1 MSGVDLIIFGA
12 TGDLSARKLFPALFQ
27 LDAAG
32 LLPDDLRIIAVA
44 RQEQTTEAFH
54 HELLAK
60 MGSAK
65 RQSISDTAWQ
75 QFARR
80 LAYLSADFSTPC
92 AFSGLQAELSESRT
106 SLFYLATPPSLF
118 ATICEQLSADGCLAG
133 SCRIVLEKPIGE
145 SLDTSREVN
154 ETLAQFFDEQDI
166 YRIDHYLGKETVQ
179 NLLVLRFANRF
190 INSQW
195 DQSCIDHIQITVAE
209 KVGIEGR
216 WAYYD
221 GVGQLR
227 DMVQNHLMQLLCLV
241 AMEPPNSL
249 EAESIRDEKVKIVK
263 ALRPIDASSVKDHVV
278 RGQYSQGVI
287 DGESVPGYFDE
298 EGCEAQGS
306 DTETFVAIK
315 AHVDNWRWSGVP
327 FYLRTGK
334 RMPDKVTEIIIQ
346 YKALPH
352 HIFGE
357 GESAEPNRLIIRLQ
371 PNEGIEMTMVSKR
384 QSLRDKLSL
393 QTHTLNFDF
402 REDGEIDRIPDAYE
416 RLFLDAINGDPSLFV
431 GREEIEESWRWCDQ
445 LISACEQ
452 CGVKVNAYQAGSWG
466 PSKSE
471 LLMDRDGRS
480 WNCLLYTSPS
490 PRDRQKSRM
499 PSSA

>member
-44 RQEQTTEAFH
+44 RQEQTTEGFH
-54 HELLAK
+54 DELLAR
-60 MGSAK
+60 MGSAR
-65 RQSISDTAWQ
+65 RQSINDTAWQ
-75 QFARR
+75 QFAQR
-80 LAYLSADFSTPC
+80 LTYLSADFSTPS
-92 AFSGLQAELSESRT
+92 AFKGLQAELSESRT

-118 ATICEQLSADGCLAG
+118 ATICEQLSTDGCLAG

-145 SLDTSREVN
+145 SLDTSRKVN

-371 PNEGIEMTMVSKR
+371 PNEGIEMTMVSNR
-384 QSLRDKLSL
+384 HSLRDKLSL

-402 REDGEIDRIPDAYE
+402 REDGDIDRIPDAYE

-431 GREEIEESWRWCDQ
+431 GREEIEESWRWCDR

-471 LLMDRDGRS
+471 LLIDRDGRS
-480 WNCLLYTSPS
+480 WNV
-490 PRDRQKSRM
+490 
-499 PSSA
+499 

>member
-27 LDAAG
+27 LNAAG
-32 LLPDDLRIIAVA
+32 LLQDDLRIIAVA
-44 RQEQTTEAFH
+44 RQEQTTKGFY
-54 HELLAK
+54 HELLAR
-60 MGSAK
+60 MGSAR
-65 RQSISDTAWQ
+65 RQIISDTAWQ
-75 QFARR
+75 EFAQR
-80 LAYLSADFSTPC
+80 LIYLSADFSAPS
-92 AFSGLQAELSESRT
+92 AFKGLQAELSESRT

-118 ATICEQLSADGCLAG
+118 AAICEQLDTDGCLAG

-263 ALRPIDASSVKDHVV
+263 ALRPIDTSSVKDHVV
-278 RGQYSQGVI
+278 RGQYSQGII

-298 EGCEAQGS
+298 EGCEGQGS

-352 HIFGE
+352 HVFGE

-402 REDGEIDRIPDAYE
+402 REDGDIDRIPDAYE

-431 GREEIEESWRWCDQ
+431 GREEIEESWRWCDR

-471 LLMDRDGRS
+471 LLIDRDGRS
-480 WNCLLYTSPS
+480 WNV
-490 PRDRQKSRM
+490 
-499 PSSA
+499 

>member
-12 TGDLSARKLFPALFQ
+12 TGDLSARKLFPAMFQ

-32 LLPDDLRIIAVA
+32 LLLDDLRIIAVG

-54 HELLAK
+54 NELLAR
-60 MGSAK
+60 MSSAK

-75 QFARR
+75 QFAQR
-80 LAYLSADFSTPC
+80 LTYMSADFSAPS

-263 ALRPIDASSVKDHVV
+263 ALRPIDALSVKDHVV

-445 LISACEQ
+445 LISACQQ

-471 LLMDRDGRS
+471 LLIDRDGRN
-480 WNCLLYTSPS
+480 WNV
-490 PRDRQKSRM
+490 
-499 PSSA
+499 

>member
-32 LLPDDLRIIAVA
+32 LLPDDLRIIAVG
-44 RQEQTTEAFH
+44 RQEQATEAFH
-54 HELLAK
+54 NELLAR
-60 MGSAK
+60 MSSAK

-75 QFARR
+75 QFAQR
-80 LAYLSADFSTPC
+80 LTYMSADFSAPS
-92 AFSGLQAELSESRT
+92 AFSDLQAELSESRI

-154 ETLAQFFDEQDI
+154 ETLAQFFDDQDI

-471 LLMDRDGRS
+471 LLIDRDGRS
-480 WNCLLYTSPS
+480 WNV
-490 PRDRQKSRM
+490 
-499 PSSA
+499 

>member
-32 LLPDDLRIIAVA
+32 LLPDDLRIIAVG
-44 RQEQTTEAFH
+44 RQEQTTKAFH
-54 HELLAK
+54 NELLAR
-60 MGSAK
+60 MSSAK

-75 QFARR
+75 QFAQR
-80 LAYLSADFSTPC
+80 LTYMSADFSAPS

-263 ALRPIDASSVKDHVV
+263 ALRPIDALSVKDHVV

-445 LISACEQ
+445 LISACQQ

-471 LLMDRDGRS
+471 LLIDRDGRN
-480 WNCLLYTSPS
+480 WNV
-490 PRDRQKSRM
+490 
-499 PSSA
+499 

>member
-32 LLPDDLRIIAVA
+32 LLPDDLRIIAVG

-54 HELLAK
+54 HELLAR
-60 MGSAK
+60 MSSAK

-75 QFARR
+75 QFAQR
-80 LAYLSADFSTPC
+80 LTYMSADFSAPS

-263 ALRPIDASSVKDHVV
+263 ALRPIDALSVKDHVV

-298 EGCEAQGS
+298 KGCEAQGS

-471 LLMDRDGRS
+471 LLIDRDGRN
-480 WNCLLYTSPS
+480 WNV
-490 PRDRQKSRM
+490 
-499 PSSA
+499 

>member
-1 MSGVDLIIFGA
+1 MTAVDLIIFGA
-12 TGDLSARKLFPALFQ
+12 TGDLSARKLFPALYQ

-32 LLPDDLRIIAVA
+32 LLQADLRIAAIG
-44 RQEQTTEAFH
+44 RQQQSVEDFKNELRQKMAGYMREPIDESVWQRFVPRLDYLASDFAEPDAF
-54 HELLAK
+54 LTL
-60 MGSAK
+60 
-65 RQSISDTAWQ
+65 RDW
-75 QFARR
+75 
-80 LAYLSADFSTPC
+80 LDD
-92 AFSGLQAELSESRT
+92 SRV

-118 ATICEQLSADGCLAG
+118 STICEQLHGDGCLSG
-133 SCRIVLEKPIGE
+133 PCRLVLEKPIGE
-145 SLDTSREVN
+145 SLATSSEVN
-154 ETLAQFFDEQDI
+154 ETLARVFAERDI

-195 DQSCIDHIQITVAE
+195 DQSCIDHVQITVAE
-209 KVGIEGR
+209 QVGIEGR

-263 ALRPIDASSVKDHVV
+263 ALRPIDAAAVKEHVV

-287 DGESVPGYFDE
+287 NSQPVPGYLEE
-298 EGCEAQGS
+298 EGCELSSS
-306 DTETFVAIK
+306 DTETFIAIK
-315 AHVDNWRWSGVP
+315 AFVDNWRWSGVP

-357 GESAEPNRLIIRLQ
+357 GQSAEPNRLTIRLQ
-371 PNEGIEMTMVSKR
+371 PNEGIEMSMVSKR
-384 QSLRDKLSL
+384 QSLKDKLSL

-402 REDGEIDRIPDAYE
+402 REDGDIDRIPDAYE

-445 LISACEQ
+445 IIAACEQ
-452 CGVKVNAYQAGSWG
+452 ADVTVATYQAGSWG

-471 LLMDRDGRS
+471 LLIDRDGRS
-480 WNCLLYTSPS
+480 WNV
-490 PRDRQKSRM
+490 
-499 PSSA
+499 

>member
-1 MSGVDLIIFGA
+1 MTAVDLIIFGA
-12 TGDLSARKLFPALFQ
+12 TGDLSARKLFPALYQ

-32 LLPDDLRIIAVA
+32 LLQADLRIAAIG
-44 RQEQTTEAFH
+44 RQLQSVEDFKNELRQKMAGYMREPIDESVWQRFVPRLDYLASDFAEPDAF
-54 HELLAK
+54 LALRDWLDD
-60 MGSAK
+60 G
-65 RQSISDTAWQ
+65 RV
-75 QFARR
+75 
-80 LAYLSADFSTPC
+80 
-92 AFSGLQAELSESRT
+92 

-118 ATICEQLSADGCLAG
+118 STICEQLHGDGCLSG
-133 SCRIVLEKPIGE
+133 PCRIVLEKPIGE
-145 SLDTSREVN
+145 SLATSSEVN
-154 ETLAQFFDEQDI
+154 ETLARFFAERDI

-195 DQSCIDHIQITVAE
+195 DQSCIDHVQITVAE
-209 KVGIEGR
+209 QVGIEGR

-263 ALRPIDASSVKDHVV
+263 ALRPIDVATVKEHVV

-287 DGESVPGYFDE
+287 NSQPVPGYLEE
-298 EGCEAQGS
+298 EGCELSGS
-306 DTETFVAIK
+306 NTETFIAIK
-315 AHVDNWRWSGVP
+315 AFVDNWRWSGVP

-357 GESAEPNRLIIRLQ
+357 GQSAEPNRLTIRLQ
-371 PNEGIEMTMVSKR
+371 PNEGIEMSMVSKR
-384 QSLRDKLSL
+384 QSLKDKLSL

-402 REDGEIDRIPDAYE
+402 REDGDIDRIPDAYE

-445 LISACEQ
+445 IIAACEQ
-452 CGVKVNAYQAGSWG
+452 ADVNVATYQAGSWG

-471 LLMDRDGRS
+471 LLIDRDGRG
-480 WNCLLYTSPS
+480 WNV
-490 PRDRQKSRM
+490 
-499 PSSA
+499 

>member
-80 LAYLSADFSTPC
+80 LTYLSADFSTPS

-154 ETLAQFFDEQDI
+154 ETLAQFFDDQDI

-431 GREEIEESWRWCDQ
+431 CREEIEESWRWCDQ

-480 WNCLLYTSPS
+480 WNV
-490 PRDRQKSRM
+490 
-499 PSSA
+499 

>member
-44 RQEQTTEAFH
+44 RQEQSTEAFY

-65 RQSISDTAWQ
+65 RQSINDTAWQ

-80 LAYLSADFSTPC
+80 LTYLSADFSIPS
-92 AFSGLQAELSESRT
+92 AFRGLQAELSESRT

-471 LLMDRDGRS
+471 LLIDRDGRN
-480 WNCLLYTSPS
+480 WNV
-490 PRDRQKSRM
+490 
-499 PSSA
+499 

>member
-1 MSGVDLIIFGA
+1 MSGLDLVIFGA

-32 LLPDDLRIIAVA
+32 LLPKDLRIIAVA
-44 RQEQTTEAFH
+44 RQEQTAEGFH
-54 HELLAK
+54 RELLAR
-60 MGSAK
+60 MNSAK
-65 RQSISDTAWQ
+65 RRSISDTAWQ
-75 QFARR
+75 QFAQR
-80 LAYLSADFSTPC
+80 LTYLSADFSTPS
-92 AFSGLQAELSESRT
+92 AFKGLQTSLSESRT

-118 ATICEQLSADGCLAG
+118 ATICEQLSTDGCLAG

-263 ALRPIDASSVKDHVV
+263 ALRPIDASNVKDHVV

-287 DGESVPGYFDE
+287 DGESVPGYFAE

-402 REDGEIDRIPDAYE
+402 REDGDIDRIPDAYE

-431 GREEIEESWRWCDQ
+431 GREEIEESWRWCDR
-445 LISACEQ
+445 LITACEQ
-452 CGVKVNAYQAGSWG
+452 CGVTVNAYQAGSWG

-471 LLMDRDGRS
+471 LLIDRDGRS
-480 WNCLLYTSPS
+480 WNV
-490 PRDRQKSRM
+490 
-499 PSSA
+499 

>member
-54 HELLAK
+54 HELLAR
-60 MGSAK
+60 MSSAK

-75 QFARR
+75 QFAQR
-80 LAYLSADFSTPC
+80 LTYLSADFSTPS

-118 ATICEQLSADGCLAG
+118 ATICEQLSSDGCLTG

-154 ETLAQFFDEQDI
+154 ETLGQFFDEQDI

-315 AHVDNWRWSGVP
+315 AYVDNWRWSGVP

-471 LLMDRDGRS
+471 LLIDRDGRS
-480 WNCLLYTSPS
+480 WNV
-490 PRDRQKSRM
+490 
-499 PSSA
+499 

>member
-32 LLPDDLRIIAVA
+32 LLPDDLRIVAVA
-44 RQEQTTEAFH
+44 RQEQTDGGFH
-54 HELLAK
+54 DELRER
-60 MGSAK
+60 MFQTK
-65 RQSISDTAWQ
+65 RLEISDTAWR
-75 QFARR
+75 QFIRR
-80 LAYLSADFSTPC
+80 LTYLSADFSKPD
-92 AFSGLQAELSESRT
+92 AFKGLQESLSDSRT

-118 ATICEQLSADGCLAG
+118 ATICEQLNAG
-133 SCRIVLEKPIGE
+133 SCLSGPSRIVLEKPIGE
-145 SLDTSREVN
+145 SLNTSREVN
-154 ETLAQFFDEQDI
+154 ETLARFFDEADI

-195 DQSCIDHIQITVAE
+195 DQSCIDHVQITVAE

-263 ALRPIDASSVKDHVV
+263 ALRPIDVSSVKDHVV
-278 RGQYSQGVI
+278 RGQYTQGVI
-287 DGESVPGYFDE
+287 DGQSVPGYFDE
-298 EGCEAQGS
+298 DGCETQGS

-384 QSLRDKLSL
+384 HSLRDKLSL

-445 LISACEQ
+445 LIAACEE
-452 CGVKVNAYQAGSWG
+452 CGVKVNTYQAGSWG

-471 LLMDRDGRS
+471 LLIDRDGRS
-480 WNCLLYTSPS
+480 WNV
-490 PRDRQKSRM
+490 
-499 PSSA
+499 

>member
-32 LLPDDLRIIAVA
+32 LLPDDLRIIAVG
-44 RQEQTTEAFH
+44 RQEQSTEAFH
-54 HELLAK
+54 HELLAR
-60 MGSAK
+60 MSSAK
-65 RQSISDTAWQ
+65 RQSISDTVWQ
-75 QFARR
+75 QFTQR
-80 LAYLSADFSTPC
+80 LTYMSADFSAPS

-263 ALRPIDASSVKDHVV
+263 ALRPIDALSVKDHVV

-298 EGCEAQGS
+298 KGCEAQGS

-471 LLMDRDGRS
+471 LLIDRDGRN
-480 WNCLLYTSPS
+480 WNV
-490 PRDRQKSRM
+490 
-499 PSSA
+499 

>member
-32 LLPDDLRIIAVA
+32 LLPDDLGIIAVA
-44 RQEQTTEAFH
+44 RQEQTTEGFH
-54 HELLAK
+54 DELLAR
-60 MGSAK
+60 MGSAR
-65 RQSISDTAWQ
+65 RQSINDTAWQ
-75 QFARR
+75 QFAQR
-80 LAYLSADFSTPC
+80 LTYLSADFSTPS
-92 AFSGLQAELSESRT
+92 AFKGLQAELSESRT

-118 ATICEQLSADGCLAG
+118 ATICEQLSTDGCLAG

-145 SLDTSREVN
+145 SLDTSRKVN

-298 EGCEAQGS
+298 EGCEEHGS

-402 REDGEIDRIPDAYE
+402 REDGDVDRIPDAYE

-431 GREEIEESWRWCDQ
+431 GREEIEESWRWCDR

-452 CGVKVNAYQAGSWG
+452 CGVKVTAYQAGSWG

-471 LLMDRDGRS
+471 LLIDRDGRS
-480 WNCLLYTSPS
+480 WNV
-490 PRDRQKSRM
+490 
-499 PSSA
+499 

>member
-1 MSGVDLIIFGA
+1 MDLIIFGA

-32 LLPDDLRIIAVA
+32 LLPDDLRIIAVG

-54 HELLAK
+54 NELLAR
-60 MGSAK
+60 MSSAK

-75 QFARR
+75 QFAQR
-80 LAYLSADFSTPC
+80 LTYMSADFSATS

-263 ALRPIDASSVKDHVV
+263 ALRPIDALSVKDHVV

-402 REDGEIDRIPDAYE
+402 REDGDIDRIPDAYE

-452 CGVKVNAYQAGSWG
+452 CGVTVNAYQAGSWG

-471 LLMDRDGRS
+471 LLIDRDGRN
-480 WNCLLYTSPS
+480 WNV
-490 PRDRQKSRM
+490 
-499 PSSA
+499 

>member
-27 LDAAG
+27 LNAAG
-32 LLPDDLRIIAVA
+32 LLPEDLRIIAVA
-44 RQEQTTEAFH
+44 RQEQTTEGFH
-54 HELLAK
+54 NELLAR

-65 RQSISDTAWQ
+65 RQRISDIAWQ
-75 QFARR
+75 QFAQR
-80 LAYLSADFSTPC
+80 LTYLSADFSAPS
-92 AFSGLQAELSESRT
+92 AFKGLQTSLSQSRT

-118 ATICEQLSADGCLAG
+118 ATICEQLSADGCLEG

-278 RGQYSQGVI
+278 RGQYSKGVI
-287 DGESVPGYFDE
+287 DGEPVPGYFDE

-402 REDGEIDRIPDAYE
+402 REDGDIDRIPDAYE

-445 LISACEQ
+445 LISACEE
-452 CGVKVNAYQAGSWG
+452 CDVKVNAYQAGSWG

-471 LLMDRDGRS
+471 LLIDRDGRS
-480 WNCLLYTSPS
+480 WNV
-490 PRDRQKSRM
+490 
-499 PSSA
+499 